1 MNNVSL
7 PVNRIYKDRLY
18 KMIFNDKSE
27 LLKLYNAINGTHYDD
42 PAMLTIT
49 TLDNAIYMTM
59 ENDLSFIIDM
69 RLALYEQ
76 QSTVNPNLPL
86 RFLMCITDIYSAYT
100 KDMNIY
106 GSKKVQIPLP
116 SFVIFYNDVKSQPD
130 RTEFFLS
137 ELFHPTT
144 DQPALELKAV
154 MLNINKG
161 HNQELMN
168 ACHTLR
174 DYSEYVARIRTY
186 SAEMPLTDAVEKAI
200 TECIHENILRDFLL
214 KNRAEAKAMS
224 ISEYDDEKTLRM
236 FREEGYE
243 DGERNGKI
251 QATIE
256 MCLEF
261 NLSSDAIVQK
271 LMTKF
276 QFSENQAQEYLDN
289 YIAQNS

>member
-7 PVNRIYKDRLY
+7 PINRIYKDRLY

-86 RFLMCITDIYSAYT
+86 RFLMYITDIYSAYT

-116 SFVIFYNDVKSQPD
+116 SFVIFYNGVKSQPD
-130 RTEFFLS
+130 RTEFLLS

-200 TECIHENILRDFLL
+200 TECIQENILRDFLL

-224 ISEYDDEKTLRM
+224 IYEYDEEKTLRM

-289 YIAQNS
+289 YISQNS

>member
-224 ISEYDDEKTLRM
+224 IYEYDEEKTLRM

>member
-1 MNNVSL
+1 MNSVAL

-42 PAMLTIT
+42 PTMLTIT

-86 RFLMCITDIYSAYT
+86 RFLMYIADIYSAYV

-106 GSKKVQIPLP
+106 SSKKLQIPLP
-116 SFVIFYNDVKSQPD
+116 SFVIFYNGVQSQPD
-130 RTEFFLS
+130 RAEFLLS
-137 ELFHPTT
+137 ELFHPTSNE
-144 DQPALELKAV
+144 PALELKAV

-186 SAEMPLTDAVEKAI
+186 SGKMPLADAVEKTI
-200 TECIHENILRDFLL
+200 TECIQENILQDFLL

-224 ISEYDDEKTLRM
+224 IYEYDEEKTMRM
-236 FREEGYE
+236 FRKETLE
-243 DGERNGKI
+243 DGIHAVIKTCRKFNIPSDDII
-251 QATIE
+251 QSLIA
-256 MCLEF
+256 
-261 NLSSDAIVQK
+261 N
-271 LMTKF
+271 F
-276 QFSENQAQEYLDN
+276 QISENEAKKYLDK
-289 YIAQNS
+289 YTTQSS

>member
-27 LLKLYNAINGTHYDD
+27 LLKLYNAINGTHYND

-86 RFLMCITDIYSAYT
+86 RFLMYITDIYSAYT

-116 SFVIFYNDVKSQPD
+116 SFVIFYNGVKSQPD
-130 RTEFFLS
+130 RTEFLLS

-224 ISEYDDEKTLRM
+224 IYEYDEEKTLRM

>member
-7 PVNRIYKDRLY
+7 PINRIYKDRLY

-86 RFLMCITDIYSAYT
+86 RFLMYIPDIYSAYT

-116 SFVIFYNDVKSQPD
+116 SFVIFYNGVKSQPD
-130 RTEFFLS
+130 RTEFLLS

-224 ISEYDDEKTLRM
+224 IYEYDEEKTLRM

>member
-27 LLKLYNAINGTHYDD
+27 LLKLYNAINGTHYND

-86 RFLMCITDIYSAYT
+86 RFLMYITDIYSAYT

-130 RTEFFLS
+130 RTEFLLS

-224 ISEYDDEKTLRM
+224 IYEYDEEKTLRM

>member
-1 MNNVSL
+1 MNSVAL

-86 RFLMCITDIYSAYT
+86 RFLMYIADIYSAYV

-106 GSKKVQIPLP
+106 SSKKLQIPLP
-116 SFVIFYNDVKSQPD
+116 SFVIFYNGVQSQPD
-130 RTEFFLS
+130 RAEFLLS
-137 ELFHPTT
+137 ELFHPTSNE
-144 DQPALELKAV
+144 PALELKTV

-186 SAEMPLTDAVEKAI
+186 SGKMPLADAVEKTI
-200 TECIHENILRDFLL
+200 TECIQENILQDFLL

-224 ISEYDDEKTLRM
+224 IYEYDEEKTMRM
-236 FREEGYE
+236 FRKETLE
-243 DGERNGKI
+243 DGIHAVIKTCKKFNIPSDDII
-251 QATIE
+251 QSLIA
-256 MCLEF
+256 
-261 NLSSDAIVQK
+261 N
-271 LMTKF
+271 F
-276 QFSENQAQEYLDN
+276 QISENEAKKYLDK
-289 YIAQNS
+289 YTTQSS

>member
-1 MNNVSL
+1 MNSVAL

-27 LLKLYNAINGTHYDD
+27 LLKLYNAINGTYYDD

-86 RFLMCITDIYSAYT
+86 RFLMYIADIYSAYV

-106 GSKKVQIPLP
+106 SSKKLQIPLP
-116 SFVIFYNDVKSQPD
+116 SFVIFYNGVQSQPD
-130 RTEFFLS
+130 RAEFLLS
-137 ELFHPTT
+137 ELFHPTSNE
-144 DQPALELKAV
+144 PALELKTV

-214 KNRAEAKAMS
+214 KNRTEAKAMS
-224 ISEYDDEKTLRM
+224 IYEYDEEKTLRM